1 MREGRGICMWE
12 GGKVCQGGRGGGGL
26 DVDVKAGKVCE
37 EGIWM
42 LTK

>member
-1 MREGRGICMWE
+1 MWE
-12 GGKVCQGGRGGGGL
+12 GGKVCPGGGGRC
-26 DVDVKAGKVCE
+26 VDVKAGKVCE